1 MSGNY
6 NEIHPPN
13 SKDLYGFSK
22 MLGELNYK
30 NSLTLRTSIIGH
42 ELRSKLS
49 LVDWFLSQKKTCIGY
64 SKAYFSGFPTVEI
77 YKILLKILKR
87 KNYTVFITVGKP
99 LEVSFRITYTSFL
112 T

>member
-1 MSGNY
+1 MNYIKLHHNVILNLYISAQIAYLMECQNY

-49 LVDWFLSQKKTCIGY
+49 LVDWFLVKKNLY
-64 SKAYFSGFPTVEI
+64 RLF
-77 YKILLKILKR
+77 
-87 KNYTVFITVGKP
+87 
-99 LEVSFRITYTSFL
+99 
-112 T
+112 